1 MRHRPPRDPTPLL
14 LYEAL
19 GRYLKA
25 KNLLGEPY
33 RPFLNSVNVT
43 LGRGCAFEMV
53 KVSVSKRRAPDST
66 LEDRLYDA
74 ATRAID
80 RKMRKLGW
88 K

>member
-1 MRHRPPRDPTPLL
+1 MRHRPLRDPTPLP

-19 GRYLKA
+19 QQYLKT
-25 KNLLGEPY
+25 KNLLGATY

-43 LGRGCAFEMV
+43 LGRGHTFEMV
-53 KVSVSKRRAPDST
+53 TVSVPKRRTSDST

-80 RKMRKLGW
+80 RTLRKLG
-88 K
+88 